1 MIGAKTITKRSL
13 FFFFFFSLVIS
24 TCYGSFVI
32 QCILLLLSYNFLQ
45 VIENY
50 CNNLQRGYTMQ
61 IFFFHYHLSYNY
73 STMQKKDDCKTT
85 NRWDYLFTILHLAIS
100 KALNFPLWFESRA
113 PWTIF
118 NFSPPSLFESLWR
131 MTNGRS
137 SFPPPRSETRRSFI
151 STVILRRLIDT
162 DDPAQDTRLVG
173 ILRTPGID
181 SRV

>member
-137 SFPPPRSETRRSFI
+137 SFAPPPIRNTKIVYLYCYPSP
-151 STVILRRLIDT
+151 IDRHRWSSSGYT
-162 DDPAQDTRLVG
+162 AGRNLE
-173 ILRTPGID
+173 D
-181 SRV
+181 SWNRF